1 MKHLVVGA
9 LLSLLGLVGLIS
21 WWPTFGLVMRGVL
34 PFTLLL
40 FGIVGMY
47 SGLRRISGTK
57 NGTGSEGGEG
67 R

>member
-40 FGIVGMY
+40 FGIVG
-47 SGLRRISGTK
+47 TAPDF
-57 NGTGSEGGEG
+57 GSQE
-67 R
+67 RH